1 MDSVRKSIRIPADVD
16 NIIEQYRVQH
26 KLKFYSDALFEI
38 IRQHNQLP
46 ATSAAN
52 TLSAILAA
60 DIAKRLKEEMNS
72 DAVAIRLSARSA
84 DYNTQVLVRAVN
96 QILSTVRI
104 VQYMDNDTA
113 IMQQCKAI
121 TQNEIERYR
130 QLRVSQ
136 SQRKHSPAP
145 PEKTESDFQFSTSQP
160 VEPPDDPDIPPD
172 GDLIF

>member
-1 MDSVRKSIRIPADVD
+1 MDSKRKSIRFPADVD
-16 NIIEQYRVQH
+16 EIIEQYRVEH
-26 KLKFYSDALFEI
+26 NLKNYSAALFEI
-38 IRQHNQLP
+38 VRQNSQLP
-46 ATSAAN
+46 AASVAN
-52 TLSAILAA
+52 TLSAVLAD
-60 DIAKRLKEEMNS
+60 DIAERLKEKMNS

-84 DYNTQVLVRAVN
+84 DFNTQVLVRAVN

-136 SQRKHSPAP
+136 SHQKHIPAP
-145 PEKTESDFQFSTSQP
+145 TKTESHFQFS
-160 VEPPDDPDIPPD
+160 EPDDDDFPPD